1 MILNYFILGLVYTI
15 AIWIVRKNFIVEY
28 INNPKYENL
37 KGIRKMLI
45 MSCSALVIVCIWP
58 LSLVSNVI
66 NYLVERFR

>member
-15 AIWIVRKNFIVEY
+15 AIWIIRKNFIVEY

-37 KGIRKMLI
+37 KGIKVLL
-45 MSCSALVIVCIWP
+45 MSCSVLIIVCIWP

-66 NYLVERFR
+66 NYLIERFR

>member
-37 KGIRKMLI
+37 KGIKVLL
-45 MSCSALVIVCIWP
+45 MSCSALIIVCLWP

-66 NYLVERFR
+66 NYLIERFR

>member
-15 AIWIVRKNFIVEY
+15 AIWIIRKNFIVEY

-37 KGIRKMLI
+37 KGIKVLL
-45 MSCSALVIVCIWP
+45 MSCAVLIIVCLWP

-66 NYLVERFR
+66 NYLIERFR